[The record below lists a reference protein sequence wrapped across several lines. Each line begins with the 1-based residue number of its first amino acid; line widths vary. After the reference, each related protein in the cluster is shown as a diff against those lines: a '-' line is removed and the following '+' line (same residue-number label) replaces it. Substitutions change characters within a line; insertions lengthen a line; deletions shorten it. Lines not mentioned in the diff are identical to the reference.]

1 MIVSTAAPQFS
12 SHSQA
17 IGASAPS
24 EQVLMER
31 MEQLEADL
39 IKVMRIQEKSVMLKD
54 PKTMQLK
61 GHLPQHL
68 AFLKYNPL
76 LKYDNLPDGAGA
88 KHLAAAQ

>member
-24 EQVLMER
+24 EQVFMER

-61 GHLPQHL
+61 G
-68 AFLKYNPL
+68 AFATASCILKV
-76 LKYDNLPDGAGA
+76 
-88 KHLAAAQ
+88 